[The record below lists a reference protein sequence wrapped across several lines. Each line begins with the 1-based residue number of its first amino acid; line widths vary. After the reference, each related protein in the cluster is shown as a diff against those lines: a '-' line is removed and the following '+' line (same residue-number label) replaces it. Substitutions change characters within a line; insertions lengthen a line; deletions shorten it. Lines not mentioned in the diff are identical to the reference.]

1 MWSLRHSA
9 DVCAYN
15 KPHTTCAL
23 QVKMLRAK
31 FTVSKSTFC
40 TKKTATGFS
49 DQASRVALEKEGREN
64 MNKRN
69 RIRKITVPLLT
80 LSMAVQS
87 VAGMGIVSLAEE
99 TANTY
104 YDGVTLFEN
113 SNGLVLGYREDT
125 GVTLLKDE
133 ESGYYFKDMDKDGE
147 LDVYEDW
154 RKSSTERAEDL
165 ASQMDLDQMLGLM
178 LHDAVSNETD
188 IENGKRFDL
197 VRNYNSKSE
206 MAEYNNKL
214 QTWAEN
220 TEFSIPV
227 AISTDPRHS
236 GTIDAG
242 YDAGEDLSLSKWPET
257 LGMANSFST
266 ENFTEFGDTLAA
278 EYRALGF
285 TILLG
290 PQMDLITE
298 PRWSRVTG
306 AITEDYQ
313 MNADMAN
320 AYVSAMQTTDEKI
333 EDYGLDE
340 GWGSDSVSAI
350 AKHWPSGGN
359 GENGYDAHKDLGKFG
374 VYPGDGFEAAK
385 ESFAG
390 GAGLNPEDNS
400 TSTTAAGI
408 MPYYTISTDQ
418 DPSGQNVGNG
428 FSEYLVTDLLRGE
441 YNYEGVVCTDWK
453 ITGTDGTDSQ
463 PNTSWGLESGKG
475 YTTAYRFYQV
485 IKAGCDQIGGSGSLT
500 DLKVGY
506 EIMANGSEEF
516 GVIGVGEEAATERI
530 RQSAVRILRM
540 MINLG
545 IFENAYTDPEFAE
558 ATAGKAEYVETAY
571 QTHLDSIVM
580 IKNKDEALPK
590 TGSDGEKLTV
600 YIPAEEKTSGGGG
613 WFPGGGFPGGGFPGG
628 GFPFAQSTAAEQEDD
643 TETKSYETAVDLSLI
658 EKYYD
663 VPEAIRAAVNDGT
676 EITDEA
682 KQSAAD
688 EADFAIVKIESPS
701 VDMGTS
707 GTAQN
712 LQYDPYVSTTSRETS
727 IGYDWYH
734 ADGTLVQHDETPDE
748 SKGDYKSN
756 RSVNGMTGTDSSSK
770 IEALRETIEL
780 MGDKPIIVIL
790 NMNNPTIV
798 SEFEDQVDAIL
809 VGTTVTDQAY
819 LETIFGDHEPTGL
832 LAVTMPRDMDSV
844 DASCEDIPDTT
855 PYVDSEGNVYAFG
868 FGLNWSGQISDER
881 TERYVNNQM
890 SLTGLDRIIDRVEGL
905 DSSDYTEESWAA
917 VEEAL
922 AAAKKVRIN
931 KEASQAEVDAAEAD
945 LIRAFGK
952 LEYGVQKLHLE
963 TAIKAAG
970 AILEQAKNFSGDA
983 QALQAAV
990 EKGTE
995 VLSDKHAS
1003 QEEVNNAAYAVLEEL
1018 AKLAK
1023 KADISS
1029 LESLVDAAK
1038 ELLNRKY
1045 TDSTTKVLEDAIAEA
1060 EKVISDQD
1068 RSDDAVSDVYSAVID
1083 AIVNLEMKGN
1093 KAALKAMIVKAEEI
1107 LAEQNAYVAS
1117 TIDGLSDVLE
1127 DAKEVDANDNA
1138 GQDMVDHTVKTL
1150 TGKVAKARLL
1160 GDVNQDGKIGT
1171 DDSAYLLRSAAE
1183 LESLDEAAKA
1193 SADVNGDGVSD
1204 TNDAAL
1210 IMQYAAEKVDSFR

>member
-1 MWSLRHSA
+1 M
-9 DVCAYN
+9 
-15 KPHTTCAL
+15 
-23 QVKMLRAK
+23 
-31 FTVSKSTFC
+31 
-40 TKKTATGFS
+40 
-49 DQASRVALEKEGREN
+49 
-64 MNKRN
+64 
-69 RIRKITVPLLT
+69 TVPLLA

-87 VAGMGIVSLAEE
+87 AAGTGIVSMAEE
-99 TANTY
+99 TDGTSTSY
-104 YDGVTLFEN
+104 YGGVTLFEN

-125 GVTLLKDE
+125 GVTLIKDE
-133 ESGYYFKDMDKDGE
+133 ESGYYFKDMNKDGE

-165 ASQMDLDQMLGLM
+165 ASLMDLDQMLGLM
-178 LHDAVSNETD
+178 LHDSVSNEED

-220 TEFSIPV
+220 TEWGIPV

-242 YDAGEDLSLSKWPET
+242 YDAGEDLSLSQWPET
-257 LGMANSFST
+257 MGMANSFST
-266 ENFTEFGDTLAA
+266 ETFTEFGDTLAA

-340 GWGSDSVSAI
+340 GWGAESVSAI

-359 GENGYDAHKDLGKFG
+359 GENGYDAHKDAGKFG
-374 VYPGDGFEAAK
+374 VYPGDGFEAAA

-390 GAGLNPEDNS
+390 GAGLDPEDNS
-400 TSTTAAGI
+400 TSATAAGI

-428 FSEYLVTDLLRGE
+428 FSEYLVTDLLRGD
-441 YNYEGVVCTDWK
+441 YNYDGVVCTDWK

-500 DLKVGY
+500 DLKAGY
-506 EIMANGSEEF
+506 EIMAYGSEEF
-516 GVIGVGEEAATERI
+516 GVVGVGEEAATERI

-545 IFENAYTDPEFAE
+545 IFENAYTDPDFAE
-558 ATAGKAEYVETAY
+558 ATAGKAEYVENAY

-580 IKNKDEALPK
+580 IKNKDSALPK
-590 TGSDGEKLTV
+590 ANDSEEKLTV
-600 YIPAEEKTSGGGG
+600 YIPAEEQSSGGGG
-613 WFPGGGFPGGGFPGG
+613 WFPGGGFPGGDFPGG
-628 GFPFAQSTAAEQEDD
+628 GFPFGQSETAAEE
-643 TETKSYETAVDLSLI
+643 ETAKSYKTSVDLSLI

-663 VPEAIRAAVNDGT
+663 VPDAIKAAVSDGT
-676 EITDEA
+676 EITEEA
-682 KQSAAD
+682 KQEAAE
-688 EADFAIVKIESPS
+688 EADFAIVKIDSPS
-701 VDMGTS
+701 VDMGTN

-712 LQYDPYVSTTSRETS
+712 LQYDPYVSTASRETS

-734 ADGTLVQHDETPDE
+734 ADSTLVQHDETPDE
-748 SKGDYKSN
+748 SKGDYRSN
-756 RSVNGMTGTDSSSK
+756 RSINGLTGTDSSSK
-770 IEALRETIEL
+770 IEALRETIER

-819 LETIFGDHEPTGL
+819 IETISGNHEPTGL
-832 LAVTMPRDMDSV
+832 LAVTMPRDMESV

-881 TERYVNNQM
+881 TERYVSHQM
-890 SLTGLDRIIDRVEGL
+890 VTAGLDRIINLIESL
-905 DSSDYTEESWAA
+905 DASEYTQESWAA

-922 AAAKKVRIN
+922 AAAKEVRTDSN
-931 KEASQAEVDAAEAD
+931 ASQEEIDAAQSA
-945 LIRAFGK
+945 LLKTFGG
-952 LEYGVQKLHLE
+952 LEYGVQRLHLE
-963 TAIKAAG
+963 TAIEAAK
-970 AILEQAKNFSGDA
+970 AILALEDNYAQIAELAEAVEAGETVLNETDA
-983 QALQAAV
+983 Q
-990 EKGTE
+990 
-995 VLSDKHAS
+995 
-1003 QEEVNNAAYAVLEEL
+1003 QEEIDNAAYAILDEL
-1018 AKLAK
+1018 ARLVK
-1023 KADISS
+1023 KADITS
-1029 LESLVDAAK
+1029 LESLVSAAK
-1038 ELLNRKY
+1038 ELLEGNYTEESRKN
-1045 TDSTTKVLEDAIAEA
+1045 LADAIDRAQA
-1060 EKVISDQD
+1060 VIQD
-1068 RSDDAVSDVYSAVID
+1068 PDREDGDVSDAYAGIID
-1083 AIVNLEMKGN
+1083 AIIQLEMRGN
-1093 KAALKAMIVKAEEI
+1093 KAALAAMIAKAEEI
-1107 LAEQNAYVAS
+1107 LSKEAVYVAAS
-1117 TIDGLSDVLE
+1117 LDGLEDVLAY
-1127 DAKEVDANDNA
+1127 AKEVYDQTDAVQSAVNRA
-1138 GQDMVDHTVKTL
+1138 VEELTL
-1150 TGKVAKARLL
+1150 KAADVRLI
-1160 GDVNQDGKIGT
+1160 GDVNGDGAVT
-1171 DDSAYLLRSAAE
+1171 TSDSASLLKYAAE
-1183 LESLDEAAKA
+1183 LGELDEMSEK
-1193 SADVNGDGVSD
+1193 SADVNGDGIVN
-1204 TNDAAL
+1204 TGDASL
-1210 IMQYAAEKVDSFR
+1210 IMQYTAEQISAF